1 MYTHTTTLRLR
12 DTDATGAIYFPNIFD
27 LSLQALEAYME
38 SANMPSSAMIRAGR
52 YNVPVVRAEADYL
65 KPIGTGE
72 RLRIEVINDNVGETS
87 FTIFYRICNA
97 DGEEMARV
105 RITHV
110 LVDREQGGKTP
121 LTNELRGIIDGLNS
135 GTGTES

>member
-38 SANMPSSAMIRAGR
+38 SVQMPASAMIRNGR
-52 YNVPVVRAEADYL
+52 CNLPVVRAEADFL
-65 KPIGTGE
+65 KPICTGE
-72 RLRIEVINDNVGETS
+72 HLRIDVISDKVGDTS
-87 FTIFYRICNA
+87 FTVLYRIRNQ
-97 DGEEMARV
+97 DGVEMALV

-110 LVDREQGGKTP
+110 LVNRTQGGKTP
-121 LTNELRGIIDGLNS
+121 LTDELRGILNGLRS
-135 GTGTES
+135 ETGR